1 MRDYVR
7 GLLGP
12 VGRKNG
18 WQLAE
23 YAGHATPDG
32 LQHLLAGA
40 RWDADEIRDELQH
53 HVAEHLGEDD
63 GVLIIDDTG
72 FVKKGTTSAGVQR
85 QYSGTAGRTEIPQR
99 GCPQPDRGLRRLRL
113 HPRPRSGRP

>member
-1 MRDYVR
+1 MVAAAGQLLVVINEPAAESWDRELEDLFLRAGHRFSRVEPRRRMRDYVR

-23 YAGHATPDG
+23 YAGHVTPDD

-40 RWDADEIRDELQH
+40 RWDADEIREELQH
-53 HVAEHLGEDD
+53 YVC
-63 GVLIIDDTG
+63 
-72 FVKKGTTSAGVQR
+72 
-85 QYSGTAGRTEIPQR
+85 RT
-99 GCPQPDRGLRRLRL
+99 
-113 HPRPRSGRP
+113 PR